1 MRDKWSE
8 KQKNIYDGLASIGE
22 EIAGFYEGG
31 LQIYYGNLANGAYFL
46 IHAAREINGGLKGI
60 FAVDFNPD
68 DDEKDSHK
76 KSILYSLGEK
86 GSEKLASD
94 WYKTSKKLHKFA
106 HRHGAWKKPRLFEE
120 AKPIWDD
127 FEFVLEKLVGSYYA
141 VIERI
146 EHIGRIDNIDKGATD
161 ALCNILKMPVYYKY
175 FFRKET
181 NTKWFSALSKKG
193 FFYPDHIEHDLKGN
207 AFFWDVLDYLE
218 SVSKQLNNHPEMAVE
233 LMKIIDSVAVHS
245 RNKRKI
251 NNYHIWWYCVKILNN
266 IPNDFIVKHLAEKGG
281 SQHFEFKEWLSEWII
296 EDTYNDLT
304 ISDVSEKLL
313 NKFLDDKRTVSL
325 AEDIINAITDIIR
338 SEKKNY
344 ITKKSEALLRWQP
357 YWILKSFHRQ
367 AEKIGKVCG
376 KKIIFL
382 LADKLKISLECKQ
395 EIGYEIFEVG
405 KDIYRLEVS
414 RKRAVSSGKK
424 DLIYYYPGKYIC
436 KLDKCSDEQAQEITE
451 NSDYWYLHHD
461 ELKEMA
467 KAEEEIKGESQSE
480 FITEL
485 VKYLPSSI
493 DWRNDPKYEQK
504 LQNLYTGLFEDY
516 SQIWFKSV
524 EEGGT
529 DHAKRAEEVLTIVLR
544 DVLLAKWKNDP
555 TSGKQI
561 IDAFLTERYP
571 FPMFKKLTLYCI
583 NKFWDTENM
592 NRFKQFVKSRERA
605 LDDSDWEVE
614 VFDLLKNHNED
625 FDKELTELI
634 KKKIQNVPEYYLKE
648 DRMVEQWQFN
658 RLSPL
663 KDNKEFKLLYDE
675 AAKKA
680 KSTKEYAPER
690 TAFKGGFVSHSSPL
704 TSSEILEKPNP
715 ELVEYLCKYK
725 GTDFW
730 YGTFEGEPDREG
742 LANTLQAAGKE
753 NPKKFTDD
761 IDLFFVVPYY
771 YVHYLMWGLRDAWNA
786 NKDLDWVKVFTFCQ
800 KFLKRPKLIEEAMTD
815 QGSDSGKGKYI
826 WFIEDVVGLIQ
837 SGSSKDER
845 AFDPKYFPQ
854 VLDIFETLI
863 PLLKADPNPQTD
875 RDALSYA
882 LNTTLGKVVEAFI
895 IFSLRVAQVEKMK
908 PEGWGKKYEIFF
920 EKGIEA
926 YVWFGTF
933 LSNINYLDEKFTHEK
948 IKELSAPE
956 ELGVNWQAF
965 MEGYLKGSYVY
976 DTFYEPMRPNYI
988 KAIKNQTF
996 GDYTDERL
1004 VQHIAIWYIR
1014 GKEDLN
1020 NENSLFRIILEDVS
1034 SPEKKLRWL
1043 VVVSFFWSLSKRT
1056 LKEEDKDEEPSKK
1069 TLDRI
1074 LAFWKWTADK
1084 VSFVKE
1090 KLGDEYNPFLGRLA
1104 ELTNLLPELDEEA
1117 EKLLSLSAPY
1127 VERHHG
1133 ETFFIEYLTKFDKK
1147 EELERIGRIYLIML
1161 KSTTPSFRHE
1171 DIQTIVKRMYET
1183 RDSQTKE
1190 YADEICNIYGRRGI
1204 HFLKDLFFEFNR
1216 D

>member
-31 LQIYYGNLANGAYFL
+31 LQIYYDNLSNGAYFL
-46 IHAAREINGGLKGI
+46 IHAAREIDGGLKDI

-68 DDEKDSHK
+68 DDEKDRHK

-86 GSEKLASD
+86 GSKNLASD
-94 WYKTSKKLHKFA
+94 WYKISKKLHKFA

-120 AKPIWDD
+120 AKPIWVD
-127 FEFVLEKLVGSYYA
+127 FECVLEKLVGSYYA

-146 EHIGRIDNIDKGATD
+146 EHIGRIDNIDKGGID
-161 ALCNILKMPVYYKY
+161 ALCNILKIPVYYKY

-193 FFYPDHIEHDLKGN
+193 FFNPDHVEHDLKGN
-207 AFFWDVLDYLE
+207 TLFWDVLDYIE
-218 SVSKQLNNHPEMAVE
+218 RVSEQLNNHPEMAVE
-233 LMKIIDSVAVHS
+233 LMKIIDSLAGHS

-266 IPNDFIVKHLAEKGG
+266 IPNDLIVKHLVENKE
-281 SQHFEFKEWLSEWII
+281 SPHFEFKDWLSEWISK
-296 EDTYNDLT
+296 DSSSDLI

-313 NKFLDDKRTVSL
+313 KKFLDDKRTIYL
-325 AEDIINAITDIIR
+325 AEDIIDVITDIKR
-338 SEKKNY
+338 SEKKDY
-344 ITKKSEALLRWQP
+344 FTKKSEALLRWQP
-357 YWILKSFHRQ
+357 YWILKSLQQQ
-367 AEKIGKVCG
+367 AEKIGEVCG
-376 KKIIFL
+376 KEIIFL
-382 LADKLKISLECKQ
+382 LADKLKLALECKQ
-395 EIGYEIFEVG
+395 ESSYAIFEVG
-405 KDIYRLEVS
+405 KNIYHLEVS
-414 RKRAVSSGKK
+414 RKRAVSSEKE
-424 DLIYYYPGKYIC
+424 DLIEYCPDKYLC
-436 KLDKCSDEQAQEITE
+436 KLDKYSDEQVQENTE
-451 NSDYWYLHHD
+451 KSDYWYLHHND
-461 ELKEMA
+461 PKETA
-467 KAEEEIKGESQSE
+467 KAEEEIKGESQTE

-485 VKYLPSSI
+485 EKYLPSSI
-493 DWRNDPKYEQK
+493 DWRKDPKYEQK
-504 LQNLYTGLFEDY
+504 LQNIYNGLFEDY

-529 DHAKRAEEVLTIVLR
+529 DHASRAEEVLTIVLR

-571 FPMFKKLTLYCI
+571 FPMFKKLALYCI
-583 NKFWDTENM
+583 NKFWDTDNM
-592 NRFKQFVKSRERA
+592 NRFKQFVGSRERA

-614 VFDLLKNHNED
+614 VFDILKNHNGD

-634 KKKIQNVPEYYLKE
+634 KKQIQNVPEYYQKE
-648 DRMVEQWQFN
+648 YWMAAQWQFN

-663 KDNKEFKLLYDE
+663 KDNKEFKPLYDE

-680 KSTKEYAPER
+680 KSTKEYVPER
-690 TAFKGGFVSHSSPL
+690 TAIKGGFVSHSSPL
-704 TSSEILEKPNP
+704 TSSEILEKPNS

-725 GTDFW
+725 GADFW
-730 YGTFEGEPDREG
+730 HGTFEGEPDREG
-742 LANTLQAAGKE
+742 LANTLQVVVKE

-761 IDLFFVVPYY
+761 INLFYDVSYY

-786 NKDLDWVKVFTFCQ
+786 NKKLDWEKVFAFCQ
-800 KFLKRPKLIEEAMTD
+800 KFLKRPKLIEEAMAD

-845 AFDPKYFPQ
+845 AFDSKYFSQ
-854 VLDIFETLI
+854 VWDLFESVV

-875 RDALSYA
+875 RDALTYA

-895 IFSLRVAQVEKMK
+895 VFSLRVARSKKAK
-908 PEGWGKKYEIFF
+908 PADWGKKYERFF

-926 YVWFGTF
+926 YVWFGRY
-933 LSNINYLDEKFTHEK
+933 LPNVNYLDETFTIEK
-948 IKELSAPE
+948 VKELSAPG

-976 DTFYEPMRPNYI
+976 DIFYDSMRPNYI
-988 KAIKNQTF
+988 KAIKNQISE
-996 GDYTDERL
+996 DYTDKRL

-1014 GKEDLN
+1014 EREDLGDK
-1020 NENSLFRIILEDVS
+1020 NSLFRMVLEDVS
-1034 SPEKKLRWL
+1034 TSEKKSRWL
-1043 VVVSFFWSLSKRT
+1043 EVVSFFWSLSKRT
-1056 LKEEDKDEEPSKK
+1056 LKEDNKDEDSSKK
-1069 TLDRI
+1069 TVDRI
-1074 LAFWKWTADK
+1074 LAFWKWTADE
-1084 VSFVKE
+1084 VSFMKE

-1104 ELTNLLPELDEEA
+1104 ELTILLPELDEEA
-1117 EKLLSLSAPY
+1117 EKLLSLSAPH

-1133 ETFFIEYLTKFDKK
+1133 ATFFIEYLTKFEKK
-1147 EELERIGRIYLIML
+1147 EELERIGRIYLSML
-1161 KSTTPSFRHE
+1161 KNTTPTFRQE

-1183 RDSQTKE
+1183 RDSKTKE
-1190 YADEICNIYGRRGI
+1190 YADEICNTYGRRGT